1 MAGRIPQQF
10 IDDLT
15 TRVDIVELIDVYV
28 PLKKGGRDYS
38 ACCPFH
44 NEKTPSFTVSRNKQ
58 FYHCF
63 GCGAHGTAIGFL
75 MAYANMDFIEAL
87 EDLASRV
94 GMELPQSAAGS
105 EIQSPTK
112 RLYEVLQQSMDYYRH
127 QFKRHAEGEAA
138 ADYLKRRGLSGET
151 AAAFALGF
159 SPSGWNNLTA
169 EFGDDEST
177 RRALLAAGMLIE
189 KAPDRSYDR
198 FRERIMFPIR
208 DGRGRVIAFGGRV
221 LGDESPKYLNS
232 PETAVFHKGRELYGL
247 FEARHASPKL
257 QRLLVVEG
265 YMDVIMLAQHGIKYA
280 VATLGTATSKEHLER
295 MFRVVPE
302 VVFCFDGDR
311 AGRAAAWRAL
321 ENALAVVREGWQAR
335 FMFLPDGED
344 PDSLVQSELQAGF
357 ESRIENAVT
366 LSAFLF
372 DELSQQVDMSS
383 IDGCARLVELARPL
397 LSRVRQGV
405 YRHMLIARLAELV
418 EMPQAE
424 LQKLLGEKSHQ
435 KSGQRSDQSSGIKAK
450 VIGKSSASRRQP
462 SLIRQAVTLLLNEP
476 SLSRLVGD
484 SLAFAQ
490 LQQPGVKLLVEM
502 LDILR
507 LNPHLTTAAL
517 LERWRDNEDGK
528 YLGKLVSEEYLH
540 EDGSAGVEKE
550 FLSIISRLESDWKK
564 QETAQRES
572 YLLNKSQTP
581 GALSDAEKE
590 ELKQIYGAN

>member
-15 TRVDIVELIDVYV
+15 TRVDIVEVIDVYV

-75 MAYANMDFIEAL
+75 MAYANMDFIEAVQ
-87 EDLASRV
+87 DLASRV
-94 GMELPQSAAGS
+94 GMEVPQTGARTQT
-105 EIQSPTK
+105 QSSTK
-112 RLYEVLQQSMDYYRH
+112 HLYEILQQSMDYYRR
-127 QFKRHAEGEAA
+127 QFKQHAEGEVAVE
-138 ADYLKRRGLSGET
+138 YLKQRGLSGET
-151 AAAFALGF
+151 AGAFALGF

-169 EFGDDEST
+169 ELGDDKLSRET
-177 RRALLAAGMLIE
+177 LLAAGMLIE
-189 KAPDRSYDR
+189 KGPDRYYDR

-221 LGDESPKYLNS
+221 MGDDTPKYLNS

-247 FEARHASPKL
+247 FEARRATQKL

-265 YMDVIMLAQHGIKYA
+265 YMDVIMLAQHGVTYA
-280 VATLGTATSKEHLER
+280 VATLGTATSPEHLER

-344 PDSLVQSELQAGF
+344 PDSLVQRELQAGF
-357 ESRIENAVT
+357 ESRIDKAVT
-366 LSAFLF
+366 LSAFLY
-372 DELSQQVDMSS
+372 DELTQQVDMSS

-405 YRHMLIARLAELV
+405 YRHMLTARLAELV
-418 EMPQAE
+418 EMPLAE
-424 LQKLLGEKSHQ
+424 LQRLLGEKSD
-435 KSGQRSDQSSGIKAK
+435 KNVAVKKAK
-450 VIGKSSASRRQP
+450 PDTHRRQP

-476 SLSRLVGD
+476 SLSRLVGN

-502 LDILR
+502 LDILQ

-517 LERWRDNEDGK
+517 LERWRDTENGQF
-528 YLGKLVSEEYLH
+528 LGKLVTEEYLH
-540 EDGSAGVEKE
+540 AQDLAGVEKE
-550 FLSIISRLESDWKK
+550 FSSIISRLESDWKN
-564 QETAQRES
+564 QEMAQREN
-572 YLLNKSQTP
+572 YLLEKSQTP
-581 GALSDAEKE
+581 GALSVAEKE
-590 ELKQIYGAN
+590 ELKRIYGAK

>member
-15 TRVDIVELIDVYV
+15 TRVDIVEVIDVYV

-75 MAYANMDFIEAL
+75 MAYANMDFIEAVQ
-87 EDLASRV
+87 DLASRV
-94 GMELPQSAAGS
+94 GMEVPQTGARTQA
-105 EIQSPTK
+105 QSSTK
-112 RLYEVLQQSMDYYRH
+112 HLYEILQQSMDYYRR
-127 QFKRHAEGEAA
+127 QFKQHAEGEVAVE
-138 ADYLKRRGLSGET
+138 YLKQRGLGGET
-151 AAAFALGF
+151 AGAFALGF

-169 EFGDDEST
+169 ELGDDKLSRE
-177 RRALLAAGMLIE
+177 ALLAAGMLIE
-189 KAPDRSYDR
+189 KGPNRYYDR

-221 LGDESPKYLNS
+221 MGDDTPKYLNS

-247 FEARHASPKL
+247 FEARRATQKL

-265 YMDVIMLAQHGIKYA
+265 YMDVIMLAQHGVNYA
-280 VATLGTATSKEHLER
+280 VATLGTATSPEHLER

-344 PDSLVQSELQAGF
+344 PDSLVQRELQAGF
-357 ESRIENAVT
+357 ESRIDKAVT
-366 LSAFLF
+366 LSAFLY
-372 DELSQQVDMSS
+372 DELTQQVDMSS

-405 YRHMLIARLAELV
+405 YRHMLTARLAELV
-418 EMPQAE
+418 EMPLAE
-424 LQKLLGEKSHQ
+424 LQILLGEKSGKNAVVKKT
-435 KSGQRSDQSSGIKAK
+435 KSDTH
-450 VIGKSSASRRQP
+450 RRQP

-484 SLAFAQ
+484 SPAFAQ

-502 LDILR
+502 LDILH

-517 LERWRDNEDGK
+517 LERWRDTENGQF
-528 YLGKLVSEEYLH
+528 LGQLVTEEYLH
-540 EDGSAGVEKE
+540 AQDLASVEKE
-550 FLSIISRLESDWKK
+550 FSSIISRLESDWKN
-564 QETAQRES
+564 QEMAQREN
-572 YLLNKSQTP
+572 YLLEKSQTP
-581 GALSDAEKE
+581 GALSEAEKE
-590 ELKQIYGAN
+590 ELKRIYGAK